1 MPIRERNENYSIE
14 LRKEIMLYFDKP
26 LYLSWLKT
34 KEIIFDHEHKICCFE
49 LAYDINDS
57 EILNDWAK
65 HIRRHYISDDELDN
79 ELEFTG
85 MNRYEYLSKN
95 IIPDKLIRLGATMI
109 SGEFA
114 EILTY
119 DIREYIFGE
128 QALRGRH
135 TFKATPEQG
144 VTGSDILT
152 YKLISGSI
160 SDINDT
166 LFITESKAVLSQTDY
181 TVITKAYTDSSK
193 DTFRYSVS
201 LNYLARLYYA
211 SGDTVKRNVVRR
223 FVNKLEKDYSQE
235 YEGSATTSVNL
246 YDESRV
252 IQEYN
257 NGAQFNRTI
266 FVYGKNLL
274 ELAKNLYERACYV

>member
-1 MPIRERNENYSIE
+1 
-14 LRKEIMLYFDKP
+14 MLHFDKP

-34 KEIIFDHEHKICCFE
+34 KEIILDHEHKVCCFE

-57 EILNDWAK
+57 DVINDWAM
-65 HIRRHYISDDELDN
+65 HIRRHYSSDDELDC

-85 MNRYEYLSKN
+85 MDRYEYLSKN
-95 IIPDKLIRLGATMI
+95 IIPDKLIRLGSTTI

-152 YKLISGSI
+152 CKLISGSA

-166 LFITESKAVLSQTDY
+166 LFITESKSVLSRTDY
-181 TVITKAYTDSSK
+181 TVITKAYNDSSK

-201 LNYLARLYYA
+201 LNYLARLYSA
-211 SGDTVKRNVVRR
+211 SGDTIKRDVVRR
-223 FVNKLEKDYSQE
+223 FVNKLEKDYYQE
-235 YEGSATTSVNL
+235 YEGSGTTSVNS

-252 IQEYN
+252 IREYD
-257 NGAQFNRTI
+257 NGAQFKRTI

-274 ELAKNLYERACYV
+274 ELAKCLYERACYV